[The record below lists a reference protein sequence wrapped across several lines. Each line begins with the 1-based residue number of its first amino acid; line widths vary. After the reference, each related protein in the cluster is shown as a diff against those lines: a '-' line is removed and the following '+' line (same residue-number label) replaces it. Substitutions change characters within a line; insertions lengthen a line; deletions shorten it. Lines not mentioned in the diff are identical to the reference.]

1 MERIREEN
9 AALLAERKREAEA
22 AVRLMRNAAEKNM
35 QKEETKDGMDAGLRR
50 VTRSGAH
57 AVVATDGH

>member
-1 MERIREEN
+1 MERIREAN

-35 QKEETKDGMDAGLRR
+35 QKEEAKDGMP
-50 VTRSGAH
+50 V
-57 AVVATDGH
+57 